1 MFQATRRRLALWYT
15 TVTAILLLLF
25 ATGVYLY
32 VRSTLIERVDDTLKH
47 VVEVVDRSL
56 VIQPTEGTV
65 TPYQINVE
73 ASFRDNTQAV
83 EDDHIDLEWFSPT
96 GELLWSTLSEPLDIP
111 LHPRQ
116 TAETVHLS
124 PDHLLRQF
132 TKRVELG
139 RYVLGYL
146 RVSHPW
152 FEVTKPIRQLI
163 VDLTVGTTLMIFSTA
178 AIGWLL
184 SELAMKPV
192 RDSYQRLKQFTAD
205 ASHELRNPIAT
216 IQTNVQVAL
225 ADPDME
231 PQWQRHQL
239 KVVERLTQRLGRLVN
254 DLLFLARVD
263 SGMVQPEWQPVPLD
277 ALLMEVIEEQQLI
290 ADQKGIFLSLH
301 LPESPDFDLKSN
313 DTSAELSV
321 DSTSESDAR
330 DRTVRSKRFS
340 ASQPP
345 LQPLDDKA
353 FTVRSKRF
361 SASQP
366 PLQPLYDEPF
376 TLLGDWNQLARL
388 FTNLVSNAVQYTQP
402 KTDKDEEGWVQVKL
416 ELVQRPSKGG
426 RQGSFWI
433 QVQVRDNG
441 IGIPETAL
449 PLIFDRFYRIDP
461 ARTKDAA
468 AGSGLGLAIS
478 KAIVDNHHGQ
488 IHIDSTLNQG
498 TTVTVSLP
506 RSQLDSYKR
515 LYVNS

>member
-15 TVTAILLLLF
+15 TVTAVLLLLF

-56 VIQPTEGTV
+56 VIEPIAGTI

-73 ASFRDNTQAV
+73 ASFSNNTQAV
-83 EDDHIDLEWFSPT
+83 EADHIDLELFSPT
-96 GELLWSTLSEPLDIP
+96 GQLLWSTLSEPLDVP

-163 VDLTVGTTLMIFSTA
+163 VDLTVGTTLMILSTA

-192 RDSYQRLKQFTAD
+192 RESYQRLKQFTAD

-301 LPESPDFDLKSN
+301 LPETPDFDLNYN
-313 DTSAELSV
+313 DVNAESFV
-321 DSTSESDAR
+321 DSTSAAEAR
-330 DRTVRSKRFS
+330 DRITTLK
-340 ASQPP
+340 P
-345 LQPLDDKA
+345 LQSADDEA
-353 FTVRSKRF
+353 FTI
-361 SASQP
+361 
-366 PLQPLYDEPF
+366 
-376 TLLGDWNQLARL
+376 LGDWNQLARL
-388 FTNLVSNAVQYTQP
+388 FTNLVSNAVQYTP
-402 KTDKDEEGWVQVKL
+402 AKTDKDEAGWVQVKL
-416 ELVQRPSKGG
+416 ELVNRPHKGG
-426 RQGSFWI
+426 RQISSWI

-441 IGIPETAL
+441 MGIPETAL

-461 ARTKDAA
+461 ARTHDT
-468 AGSGLGLAIS
+468 AGSGLGLAIA

-488 IHIDSTLNQG
+488 IQIDSIFNQG

-506 RSQLDSYKR
+506 ISQLTSHKR
-515 LYVNS
+515 IYVNS

>member
-15 TVTAILLLLF
+15 TVTAVLLLLF

-56 VIQPTEGTV
+56 VIQPSEGTV

-73 ASFRDNTQAV
+73 ASFRDNTEAV

-163 VDLTVGTTLMIFSTA
+163 VDLTVGTTLMILSTA

-225 ADPDME
+225 ADPEME

-301 LPESPDFDLKSN
+301 LPETPDFDLKSN

-321 DSTSESDAR
+321 DSS
-330 DRTVRSKRFS
+330 TVRSERFS

-345 LQPLDDKA
+345 LQPLDDE
-353 FTVRSKRF
+353 V
-361 SASQP
+361 
-366 PLQPLYDEPF
+366 F

-388 FTNLVSNAVQYTQP
+388 FTNLVSNAVQYTPP

-416 ELVQRPSKGG
+416 ELVNRLHKSG
-426 RQGSFWI
+426 RQGSSWI

-468 AGSGLGLAIS
+468 SGSGLGLAIA

-506 RSQLDSYKR
+506 ISQLDSPKR
-515 LYVNS
+515 LYVSSRTKENGTVL